1 MVRHIIYCVDCTDR
15 YILFLFIR
23 HRQKSPNKLPCSG
36 TPITDAVSVIVC
48 VCVKDDEGKT
58 GPFLDE
64 IKKWFQQQKEQY
76 IAEIKEQL
84 GETR

>member
-1 MVRHIIYCVDCTDR
+1 M
-15 YILFLFIR
+15 LFLW
-23 HRQKSPNKLPCSG
+23 L
-36 TPITDAVSVIVC
+36 C

-84 GETR
+84 GDTRWELLCYSVGRLVISPFNALVTSPLAVSVLAVH